1 MSVFCLFCLNLL
13 SSGGRAGTR
22 AWTELD
28 DGGRGSSQ
36 IYVILCSVFAS
47 LNHVLFGYGELCSM
61 KAYFFFVF
69 RISLFDDGLY
79 DHQVNCVL
87 FAWTM

>member
-1 MSVFCLFCLNLL
+1 M
-13 SSGGRAGTR
+13 R

-36 IYVILCSVFAS
+36 RYVILCSVFAS
-47 LNHVLFGYGELCSM
+47 LNHVLLRYGELCSI
-61 KAYFFFVF
+61 KAYFFVF
-69 RISLFDDGLY
+69 RIALFGDGLY

-87 FAWTM
+87 FAWTL